1 MSSKLVAILGSSG
14 DGKTTSTIINPDG
27 TFDMNNYQGMNP
39 ESHFIINLD
48 RKALPIPA
56 GMWDVEH
63 KNYKEIDNF
72 DDIKKALAWAAQ
84 NSKIKSIAID
94 TINVYLAMKEFND
107 RRKMTFDQ
115 WKDYAN
121 DVIELNM
128 LCNQLRD
135 DQIVYIMGHTM
146 LQTQPDG
153 TEKTVFSVSG
163 KKLTKT
169 QPEGFYPIV
178 LMTRVDYGT
187 DGNNKYF
194 FQTKANH
201 SSAKAPLGMFD
212 KFKTVWNLKLIKHSK
227 RGFGTAVISFSLEI
241 ILILPII
248 TIFYSSHKNNRIK
261 SFWLSSSKFLTD
273 NTKYSLFCTI
283 RLSL

>member
-1 MSSKLVAILGSSG
+1 MSKLVAILGSSG

-27 TFDMNNYQGMNP
+27 TFNLNDYHGMDP
-39 ESHFIINLD
+39 KSHVILNLD
-48 RKALPIPA
+48 KKALPFPA
-56 GMWDVEH
+56 GMWGYEQH
-63 KNYKEIDNF
+63 NYKEISTF
-72 DDIKKALAWAAQ
+72 DDLEKTLKTLSTKD
-84 NSKIKSIAID
+84 NVKSIAID
-94 TINVYLAMKEFND
+94 TINIYLAMKEFND
-107 RRKMTFDQ
+107 RKKMTFDQ

-135 DQIVYIMGHTM
+135 DQVVYVMGHTM

-187 DGNNKYF
+187 DGDNKYF

-201 SSAKAPLGMFD
+201 SSAKTPLGMFD
-212 KFKTVWNLKLIKHSK
+212 KFEIPNSLKLVDDAI
-227 RGFGTAVISFSLEI
+227 R
-241 ILILPII
+241 
-248 TIFYSSHKNNRIK
+248 
-261 SFWLSSSKFLTD
+261 
-273 NTKYSLFCTI
+273 KYYNI
-283 RLSL
+283 